1 MAGRPAAL
9 EDENSSHRPIEES
22 MGCKMFSEQ
31 PLMAGRPAAR
41 ENENEL
47 DLGWVK
53 MEGAEASEHSV

>member
-31 PLMAGRPAAR
+31 QTPAQNALKR
-41 ENENEL
+41 RL
-47 DLGWVK
+47 P
-53 MEGAEASEHSV
+53 